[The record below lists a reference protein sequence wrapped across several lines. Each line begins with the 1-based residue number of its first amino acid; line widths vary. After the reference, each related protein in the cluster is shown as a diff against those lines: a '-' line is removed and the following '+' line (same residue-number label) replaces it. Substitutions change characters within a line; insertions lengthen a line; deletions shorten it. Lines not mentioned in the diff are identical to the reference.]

1 MRVLMATWGWR
12 SHFYPLVPLGWAL
25 AAAGHQVRVACRPGV
40 VDAVTGAGL
49 TAVPVGVDLDFAA
62 VFSGRIG
69 PVAPRDA
76 GQEGARPAGGRLRP
90 EITPDGGVVRYA
102 DAMLDELVA
111 YARAWRPDLVV
122 YEPFNLAAAV
132 TAAALRV
139 PGVRHLWGP
148 DSGSTLDLDV
158 EAVVGPL
165 AARLGVPVERVEL
178 DGALT
183 VDPCPTPMQVPL
195 HVPSR
200 PVRFVPY
207 NGVSVVP
214 AWLRD
219 NGGPGGR
226 RRDRVCV
233 TWGTMMDGAELT
245 GFLGAAEVVAA
256 LAELDLEVVVALDA
270 AGRARFG
277 EPPPNIRLAA
287 SPLALHLVLPTC
299 RALVHQ
305 GGAGTTMTAAAAGL
319 PQLVLPQVSD
329 QHFNAARLAATGAGS
344 YLDGATATGP
354 AIRDR
359 TLDLLGSAGWAD
371 AARRLSAAVE
381 DRPTPADLV
390 PTLVRLAAG
399 SLHAAPVATP
409 DPVPVRV
416 AVAAPD
422 PVPAPVTVTVTGFP
436 AGTTETTTAEPQG
449 R

>member
-1 MRVLMATWGWR
+1 MATWGWR
-12 SHFYPLVPLGWAL
+12 SHFFPLVPLGWAL

-40 VDAVTGAGL
+40 AEAVTTAGL
-49 TAVPVGVDLDFAA
+49 TAVPVGVDLDFAT
-62 VFSGRIG
+62 VFGGQIG
-69 PVAPRDA
+69 PVAQRETGPVTQRETGPVAARRA
-76 GQEGARPAGGRLRP
+76 GDTAGGGRMRP

-111 YARAWRPDLVV
+111 YARSFRPDLVV
-122 YEPFNLAAAV
+122 YEPFNLAAAI
-132 TAAALRV
+132 TAAALGV

-148 DSGSTLDLDV
+148 DSGTTLDLDV
-158 EAVVGPL
+158 DAVVGPL
-165 AARLGVPVERVEL
+165 AARLGVPVERVDL

-183 VDPCPTPMQVPL
+183 IDPCPAPMQVPL
-195 HVPSR
+195 EVPTR

-214 AWLRD
+214 GWLRD
-219 NGGPGGR
+219 DGGPGGR

-245 GFLGAAEVVAA
+245 GFLGAPQVVAA
-256 LAELDLEVVVALDA
+256 LAELDLEVVVALDS

-277 EPPPNIRLAA
+277 EPPGNVRLAE

-299 RALVHQ
+299 RAVVHQ
-305 GGAGTTMTAAAAGL
+305 GGAGTTMTAAALGL

-329 QHFNAARLAATGAGS
+329 QHFNAARLAATGAGG
-344 YLDGATATGP
+344 YLDGAAATGP

-359 TLDLLGSAGWAD
+359 TVDLLRSGAWTD

-381 DRPTPADLV
+381 ARPAPADLV
-390 PTLVRLAAG
+390 PVLARLAAG
-399 SLHAAPVATP
+399 TSLSA
-409 DPVPVRV
+409 
-416 AVAAPD
+416 
-422 PVPAPVTVTVTGFP
+422 
-436 AGTTETTTAEPQG
+436 AEPQG